1 MASVQD
7 GWFACQIDR
16 KELKALM
23 SRSDA
28 TGLRWFTGWFAAV
41 IASGVLA
48 YLSLGTLWAVPAFAL
63 YGVLFCFAEPI
74 AHECTHGTPF
84 RSRWLNE
91 TVHFMVGL
99 VMIKEPTFHRW
110 MHARHHTHTIMVG
123 QDPEIQVPRP
133 TNPWTVLG
141 EFTGLRPVFNFAKAL
156 VRNAL
161 GAFTAETRAWVPE
174 SEHPKLVSG
183 ARIYLAIYL
192 AVVLLAIA
200 VQSWVVFLFFPL
212 PRLYGCWMKT
222 LLTMTQ
228 HAGLEEDVKDHRR
241 STRTVYMNPLF
252 RFLYWNMNYH
262 TEHHMYPTV
271 PYHAL
276 PKLHE
281 KLKDQLP
288 RPYNGLAEAYREM
301 ATTFIRQQKDPSYFV
316 RPVLPDIESTRA

>member
-7 GWFACQIDR
+7 GWYACEIDR
-16 KELKALM
+16 KVLKALM
-23 SRSDA
+23 SRDDA
-28 TGLRWFTGWFAAV
+28 TGLLWFSGWFAAV
-41 IASGVLA
+41 IGSGALA
-48 YLSLGTLWAVPAFAL
+48 YLSLGTLWAIPAFGL
-63 YGVLFCFAEPI
+63 YGALFCFAEPI

-91 TVHFMVGL
+91 TIHFVVGL

-123 QDPEIQVPRP
+123 QDPEIQLPRP
-133 TNPWTVLG
+133 TSPWTVLG
-141 EFTGLRPVFNFAKAL
+141 ELTGLRPVVNFVIAL

-161 GAFTAETRAWVPE
+161 GAFTAETEAWVPE
-174 SEHPKLVSG
+174 SEHRKLVVG

-192 AVVLLAIA
+192 AVGLLAIA
-200 VQSWVVFLFFPL
+200 VQSWIVLLFFPL
-212 PRLYGCWMKT
+212 PRLYGCWLKT
-222 LLTMTQ
+222 LLTFTQ

-262 TEHHMYPTV
+262 TEHHLYPTV
-271 PYHAL
+271 PFHAL
-276 PKLHE
+276 PKLHDAI
-281 KLKDQLP
+281 KDQLP

-301 ATTFIRQQKDPSYFV
+301 AGTFIRQQRDSSYFV
-316 RPVLPDIESTRA
+316 RPDLPA